1 MSNKIYVFGGA
12 GFLGKAFCRACPDA
26 VPCDSMQRLARA
38 GLSGVEFDFGFDS
51 PTSLPCGKGDS
62 AVIFSWRGYPAAHD
76 ADPVVKLSMNL
87 RRTLELVSWLAKR
100 GVGGIFYAST
110 GGAVYGNAGVAP
122 ISEAMALNPVG
133 FYGIGKA
140 TAEMYVRKVCRES
153 NIRHMVFRIGNAY
166 GIDQIRDNLSVGFV
180 AKAVQ
185 CAASGQPLEIWGAGE
200 TRRDYIHAEDV
211 AGGFLKAI
219 ENGRIPSG
227 VYNLGS
233 GKSLSNLEV
242 VGLVERVVGKKV
254 EVVFKD
260 VRAFD
265 VAGICLDCSKIQE
278 ASGWEPRLS
287 LEHGIRE
294 MAEILN
300 HTLAAG
306 RPLGR
311 VPQGSP

>member
-1 MSNKIYVFGGA
+1 M
-12 GFLGKAFCRACPDA
+12 
-26 VPCDSMQRLARA
+26 
-38 GLSGVEFDFGFDS
+38 EFDFGVDQ
-51 PTSLPCGKGDS
+51 PEGLPCGEGDL

-76 ADPVVKLSMNL
+76 ADPVGKLSLNL
-87 RRTLELVSWLAKR
+87 SRTLELVSWLAKR
-100 GVGGIFYAST
+100 GVDGIFYAST
-110 GGAVYGNAGVAP
+110 GGAVYGNAGAAP
-122 ISEAMALNPVG
+122 VSESTVLNPMG

-140 TAEMYVRKVCRES
+140 TAEMYVSKVCHEFGV
-153 NIRHMVFRIGNAY
+153 RHVVFRIGNAY
-166 GIDQIRDNLSVGFV
+166 GLDQIRDNLSVGFI

-185 CAASGQPLEIWGAGE
+185 CALTGNALEIWGAGE

-260 VRAFD
+260 ARAFD
-265 VAGICLDCSKIQE
+265 VGGICLDCSKIQE